1 MGEDAETGE
10 IIFKDLGQFM
20 KETGKDKSKA
30 IQDLS
35 VKVDPY
41 TFKPKSVEEG
51 EEYVSAA
58 LELAWVHFEDCLNSF
73 MAGLGL
79 FMDTSMFKHLQDSV
93 LLEVFSPVQQVDLDS
108 FLAAFKYYQEE
119 GRSVAVVDPGK
130 IPEACKKFLIEPAT
144 AQEQGDNPLRMTL
157 SNAFAC
163 GVISLTQAELNGLI
177 GQLIGSRS
185 TGYGKFKPNHF
196 KVYFS
201 QKSVKNPL
209 IPSRFC
215 PAVPG
220 SMATK
225 RFPYTASWY
234 YSTYLISP
242 DACLTSSKKI
252 SIPAYA
258 TLEEIVMAVH
268 MIATAPDEFPLR

>member
-1 MGEDAETGE
+1 MYLVGEDAETGQTVYM
-10 IIFKDLGQFM
+10 DLGQFM
-20 KETGKDKSKA
+20 KETGQVDQTKA

-35 VKVDPY
+35 VKVEPF
-41 TFKPKSVEEG
+41 TFKPKTMEEV
-51 EEYVSAA
+51 EEYVSTA
-58 LELAWVHFEDCLNSF
+58 LELAWVHFVDCINSF
-73 MAGLGL
+73 LAGLNL

-93 LLEVFSPVQQVDLDS
+93 LLEVFSPVQQVDLES

-119 GRSVAVVDPGK
+119 GRRVAVVEPSK
-130 IPEACKKFLIEPAT
+130 IPDRCKSFLIEP
-144 AQEQGDNPLRMTL
+144 EQQDDDDDPFRMSL

-163 GVISLTQAELNGLI
+163 GVISLTPTELNGLI

-196 KVYFS
+196 KVYFT
-201 QKSVKNPL
+201 QKPVKNPL

-220 SMATK
+220 SEAAK

-234 YSTYLISP
+234 IS
-242 DACLTSSKKI
+242 SS
-252 SIPAYA
+252 SY
-258 TLEEIVMAVH
+258 
-268 MIATAPDEFPLR
+268 